1 MEVGGGSRTGGAGE
15 GVPGGALGWG
25 GGVKGFLAGVLG
37 TRGRWVWGGPGP
49 GGGSVSSSPH
59 VEVIDQGLGQ
69 AGGGGDGLPAPP
81 LCGDT
86 AVRGGRTPTPPHLN
100 PHTLAVTPAGSRVT
114 SACGAMTSRSTLPA
128 TPFGPSRPRFPPAT
142 SPSLDGQPRR
152 PMGFAPARPPAVSG
166 GPRHQSDRSPGGRG
180 GVGRHGDGGGGL
192 TLQVP
197 PFALPRLVLLQQPGE
212 HGGPGT
218 APARPASPDRR
229 VTAT

>member
-1 MEVGGGSRTGGAGE
+1 MGGVPDWGGWGRRPWRGFGLGGRRE
-15 GVPGGALGWG
+15 GVPGGGFGDKGPLGLG
-25 GGVKGFLAGVLG
+25 GS
-37 TRGRWVWGGPGP
+37 RP

-152 PMGFAPARPPAVSG
+152 PMGYAPARPPAVSG